1 MKCFIA
7 VLKVKVEE
15 SVASEEYLRVTVNE
29 KVKILRFVPRNRWT
43 RRFHLTKQTFYVKG
57 GYNCDCPQLETIDG
71 VRDNSSLVFMGRF
84 DSENELPLE
93 NNNKS
98 LKDIHENLPEKIRD
112 SKKSGPSGK
121 LYASSVVVLTKN
133 VRKMLQKVSEVGQ
146 SGIDE
151 LCKNRP
157 KPKSEAV
164 KENQKTKKQSKDKNE
179 KMNNK
184 QSNKKAALN
193 KTGQQGGAKS
203 RTKSKQ
209 ESQGRQSGQK
219 DKKRRRGGVAQ
230 N

>member
-1 MKCFIA
+1 MK
-7 VLKVKVEE
+7 LKVEE
-15 SVASEEYLRVTVNE
+15 SVASEDYLRVTVNQ
-29 KVKILRFVPRNRWT
+29 KVKILRFIPRNRWT
-43 RRFHLTKQTFYVKG
+43 RRFHLTNQTFYVNG

-84 DSENELPLE
+84 DSENELPLQ
-93 NNNKS
+93 NDNKS
-98 LKDIHENLPEKIRD
+98 PKEIQENLPEKIRE
-112 SKKSGPSGK
+112 SKKNAPSGK

-157 KPKSEAV
+157 KAKNEAI
-164 KENQKTKKQSKDKNE
+164 KENPKMKKQSKDKKEQKNR
-179 KMNNK
+179 KDK
-184 QSNKKAALN
+184 NKKVAFN
-193 KTGQQGGAKS
+193 KTGKHDETKS

-219 DKKRRRGGVAQ
+219 DKKRRRGGVVQ